1 MGRQTS
7 LLTFTGRVGNLIGY
21 NRNGKHFMRCMPETV
36 RQTSATRQAAQRF
49 GVASRK
55 GRLIR
60 SAFAQELDIRSDGSR
75 VNRLNKTII
84 KGGRNNPG
92 AIAGFRFNRY
102 TGIDKFFCV
111 DPVLSADGILHIPA
125 QTLKDLK
132 GFTALEVKVIAA
144 RISFAERKVVDTE
157 TATLILNTREPFA
170 GAALSVDVPGKGTL
184 IVILQV
190 RAMKDGYPSG
200 NRKYVAADIVAVQE
214 PQTGKIFHQPPPP
227 PTTMLRHIKTSFR
240 SPNGPSTRH
249 IIQRE

>member
-49 GVASRK
+49 GAASRK

-75 VNRLNKTII
+75 VNRLNKAII
-84 KGGRNNPG
+84 KGGCNNPG
-92 AIAGFRFNRY
+92 AIAGFQFNRY
-102 TGIDKFFCV
+102 TGIDKFFRV
-111 DPVLSADGILHIPA
+111 APVLSTDGILHIPA
-125 QTLKDLK
+125 QALAQIK

-144 RISFAERKVVDTE
+144 CISFAERKVVHTE
-157 TATLILNTREPFA
+157 TAILVLDTREPFA
-170 GAALSVDVPGKGTL
+170 GAALSVDAPGKGTL
-184 IVILQV
+184 VVTLQV
-190 RAMKDGYPSG
+190 RAMKDGHPSG

-214 PQTGKIFHQPPPP
+214 PVTQQLFHKPECPREIAIRQR
-227 PTTMLRHIKTSFR
+227 LDALF
-240 SPNGPSTRH
+240 PSSREQSTY